1 MVGEQVLDLART
13 DVLALA
19 DDDVLLAAGDPEI
32 AIAVERAQ
40 VAGAEPAVGGEGLLV
55 EGAIEVAEAALRSAR
70 EDLTLLPGRPL
81 HAVVVDDPD
90 LVGADHPALAVDA
103 TSRGIVGTGRGDRG
117 KLRGAVDALGDAAES
132 RRRLGDE
139 GGVDVGAAA
148 GEQAEARDV
157 VCGRLDLSCQVAQER

>member
-1 MVGEQVLDLART
+1 WRGAGAQPQDGTRDLSRRRVGHPDDRHLNDPGMVGEQVLDLART

-40 VAGAEPAVGGEGLLV
+40 VAGAEPAVAGEGLLV

-81 HAVVVDDPD
+81 PAVVVDDPD
-90 LVGADHPALAVDA
+90 
-103 TSRGIVGTGRGDRG
+103 
-117 KLRGAVDALGDAAES
+117 
-132 RRRLGDE
+132 
-139 GGVDVGAAA
+139 
-148 GEQAEARDV
+148 
-157 VCGRLDLSCQVAQER
+157 